1 MDMAKIPAAIRQ
13 ALALCLEV
21 YAPAQ
26 RRKEGWTSNFWDCQE
41 VEIAARSISKFAPG
55 TASQGEFII
64 KVNATVSPSV
74 ADDELREQRAPFSC
88 ADYNLFQSKQK
99 SYEIL
104 TNTP

>member
-1 MDMAKIPAAIRQ
+1 MAKIPAAIRQ

-55 TASQGEFII
+55 TTSQGEG
-64 KVNATVSPSV
+64 TGCSVSAPYLSS
-74 ADDELREQRAPFSC
+74 APF
-88 ADYNLFQSKQK
+88 A
-99 SYEIL
+99 
-104 TNTP
+104 PVRMA